1 MPAGYLTDDEADSD
15 DASSLPPSAA
25 PPSAFATP
33 LPRKGLVVGQ
43 APGTSGEAFA
53 RSTTTVRRLA
63 TLCGVSCSGSD
74 ELHELFDFVNLLDS
88 YPGRSASG
96 VGDAFDFK
104 AARAAAS
111 GIPLVSRP
119 VVLLLGSNVARAF
132 GLPNNVLQ
140 WQGNILVLPHPS
152 GINHFWNEPAA
163 VALASAQVRKA
174 LLGAGLRTGAGQTA
188 NPRLATEV

>member
-15 DASSLPPSAA
+15 DASSLPPSPAG
-25 PPSAFATP
+25 PSASASA

-53 RSTTTVRRLA
+53 RGTTTVRRLA
-63 TLCGVSCSGSD
+63 TLCGVSCSD
-74 ELHELFDFVNLLDS
+74 DLNELFDFVNLLDS

-96 VGDAFDFK
+96 VGDAFDLK

-152 GINHFWNEPAA
+152 GINHFWNEPAG

-174 LLGAGLRTGAGQTA
+174 LVGAGLRSGSGQTA
-188 NPRLATEV
+188 TPV